1 MVRKR
6 GSTLRVSKPMFGFLL
21 TLPALTILAFVIFYP
36 LIQAFITGF
45 RHVTFFNINTE
56 TPFVGFQ
63 NYLAIV
69 HSKKF
74 LKVFLNTGVFVIGSL
89 IGQLSLGLGLA
100 LLLNHISRGRNFLR
114 GIFLL
119 PWIIPTVVTALLWMF
134 MFNPQTGIVNY
145 IASKLHLI
153 SEYIPWLTNFSLAM
167 PTLITASVWKLFPFY
182 MIVMLA
188 GLQTIS
194 QSVTEAAVID
204 GAGRFQLFVYI
215 TLPLLKPILTVAV
228 LTSIIF
234 NSKFFP
240 LIWVLTAGGPG
251 YATTTFIIDVY
262 RTGFE
267 LLNLGQAA
275 ALGSI
280 FLVILIGICLA
291 ILFLSKVNLFS
302 SRKVI

>member
-1 MVRKR
+1 MARKR
-6 GSTLRVSKPMFGFLL
+6 GGTLRVSKPVFGFLL
-21 TLPALTILAFVIFYP
+21 TLPALVILAFVICYP
-36 LIQAFITGF
+36 LIQTFITGF
-45 RHVTFFNINTE
+45 RHVTFFNINIE
-56 TPFVGFQ
+56 TPFIGFQ
-63 NYLAIV
+63 NYLAVV

-74 LKVFLNTGVFVIGSL
+74 LKVFLNTAVFVIGSL

-114 GIFLL
+114 GIFLF

-145 IASKLHLI
+145 IALKLHLI
-153 SEYIPWLTNFSLAM
+153 SEYIPWLTDFSLAM
-167 PTLITASVWKLFPFY
+167 PTLITASTWKLFPFY
-182 MIVMLA
+182 VIVMLA

-194 QSVTEAAVID
+194 QSITEAAVID

-215 TLPLLKPILTVAV
+215 TLPLLKRILTVAV
-228 LTSIIF
+228 LTSVIF

-280 FLVILIGICLA
+280 FLVVLIGVCLA
-291 ILFLSKVNLFS
+291 ILFLSQVEFS
-302 SRKVI
+302 LSRHYE